1 MFNLILRDGAPE
13 NAGYYEGVVSDG
25 STNYKAGQA
34 IYLDSTGKAKLCGG
48 ATNAN
53 KVYGIVTE
61 DTDKSAPS
69 VLVLKV
75 EKDMIFKCPITGTN
89 ASKLFKGMRLAIN
102 STDYGSVATA
112 AATLGADYVG
122 ATVVETLEAANAGD
136 RIEVR
141 FEN

>member
-1 MFNLILRDGAPE
+1 MFNLIYRDGAPE
-13 NAGYYEGVVSDG
+13 NAGHYEGVVTDG

-34 IYLDSTGKAKLCGG
+34 IYLDSTGKAKPCGG

-53 KVYGIVTE
+53 KVYGIVCE

-75 EKDMIFKCPITGTN
+75 ERDMIFKCPITGTN

-102 STDYGSVATA
+102 TTDYGSVATA
-112 AATLGADYVG
+112 ATTLGADYVG